1 MHQLLECIDAGT
13 EYCPCYLAESNECIM
28 CSQLQGN
35 TFCDCRNWKGVCIYQ
50 EYIWNRSRIKEGRR
64 EITCRIAEKKTVSGN
79 LMILTLEV
87 NRTLARELNEP
98 GAYVFLRDPRDPGY
112 FDTPMSVMIV
122 NEEAGTLS
130 FAVNTRGV
138 KTKALAGLE
147 NEVSLRG
154 PYWNGILGLK
164 YLKGFRRGK
173 ALLVARGV
181 GQAPAIAVARKLVLA
196 GNQVDIV
203 LDAGNIGV
211 NFAEQYFRDLDCKI
225 ILQTVFDKS
234 KLTVSPEALKFIK
247 RQVEDEGVRLV
258 YCGGPE
264 LMNRDVKGLI
274 QGLEQEVYFACSN
287 DAKLCCGEG
296 ICGSCQTRLHDG
308 NRVITCKTQLNPMEI
323 I

>member
-79 LMILTLEV
+79 LMILTLEA

-112 FDTPMSVMIV
+112 FDTPMSVMMV
-122 NEEAGTLS
+122 NEEEGTLS

-181 GQAPAIAVARKLVLA
+181 GQAPAIAVARKLILA
-196 GNQVDIV
+196 GNQVDMV
-203 LDAGNIGV
+203 VDAGNIGV
-211 NFAEQYFRDLDCKI
+211 NFAEQYFRDLGCKI
-225 ILQTVFDKS
+225 ILQTVFDKN

-264 LMNRDVKGLI
+264 LMNRDIKELI
-274 QGLEQEVYFACSN
+274 QGLEQEVYFVCSN